1 MAKVGRPRKIKS
13 VRQFEER
20 AEAYFRECE
29 AKEEPV
35 LLTGLI
41 LALGLSSRSAL
52 DEYAQRPEFLNSV
65 KKAKLRVEMEYEK
78 ALHSRN
84 PSGPIFALKN
94 FGWTDKQDVELSGG
108 VKVKT
113 LADLMLDAA
122 NWKKEIIFLSNH
134 YFFIIVIL

>member
-1 MAKVGRPRKIKS
+1 MTKVGRPRKIKS

-20 AEAYFRECE
+20 TEAYFRECE
-29 AKEEPV
+29 AREKPA

-41 LALGLSSRSAL
+41 LALGLSSCSAL

-65 KKAKLRVEMEYEK
+65 KKAKLRGEMEYEK

-94 FGWTDKQDVELSGG
+94 FGWTDKQDVEVSGG

-122 NWKKEIIFLSNH
+122 NWKKEKKS
-134 YFFIIVIL
+134 VGA

>member
-1 MAKVGRPRKIKS
+1 MAKGGRPRKINS

-78 ALHSRN
+78 ALHGRS
-84 PSGPIFALKN
+84 STGAIFALKN

-113 LADLMLDAA
+113 LADLMMDAA
-122 NWKKEIIFLSNH
+122 DRRKEKKS
-134 YFFIIVIL
+134 VGA

>member
-20 AEAYFRECE
+20 AEAYFGECE
-29 AKEEPV
+29 AKGEPA

-41 LALGLSSRSAL
+41 LALGLCSREGL
-52 DEYAQRPEFLNSV
+52 DEYGRRPEFTDSV
-65 KKAKLRVEMEYEK
+65 KKAKLRIEMEYEK
-78 ALHSRN
+78 ALHGRS
-84 PSGPIFALKN
+84 PTGPIFALKN

-113 LADLMLDAA
+113 LADLMMDAE
-122 NWKKEIIFLSNH
+122 NWEKEKKSVE
-134 YFFIIVIL
+134 V

>member
-1 MAKVGRPRKIKS
+1 MAKGGRPRKINS

-78 ALHSRN
+78 ALHGRS
-84 PSGPIFALKN
+84 STGAIFALKN

-122 NWKKEIIFLSNH
+122 NRRKEKES
-134 YFFIIVIL
+134 VEA

>member
-13 VRQFEER
+13 VRQFEEK
-20 AEAYFRECE
+20 AEAYFRDCE
-29 AKEEPV
+29 AKGEPV

-108 VKVKT
+108 VKVKP

-122 NWKKEIIFLSNH
+122 N
-134 YFFIIVIL
+134 

>member
-20 AEAYFRECE
+20 AEDYFGECE
-29 AKEEPV
+29 AKEEPA

-41 LALGLSSRSAL
+41 LALGLCSREGL
-52 DEYAQRPEFLNSV
+52 DEYGRRPEFTDSV
-65 KKAKLRVEMEYEK
+65 KKAKLRIEMEYEK
-78 ALHSRN
+78 ALHGRS
-84 PSGPIFALKN
+84 PTGPIFALKN

-113 LADLMLDAA
+113 LADLMMDAE
-122 NWKKEIIFLSNH
+122 NWEKEKKSVE
-134 YFFIIVIL
+134 V

>member
-1 MAKVGRPRKIKS
+1 MAKGGRPRKIKS

-29 AKEEPV
+29 AREEPV

-113 LADLMLDAA
+113 LADLIMDAE
-122 NWKKEIIFLSNH
+122 NWEKEKKSVE
-134 YFFIIVIL
+134 V

>member
-20 AEAYFRECE
+20 AEAYFGECE
-29 AKEEPV
+29 TKREPA

-52 DEYAQRPEFLNSV
+52 DEYAQRPEFADSV
-65 KKAKLRVEMEYEK
+65 KKAKLRIEMEYEK
-78 ALHSRN
+78 ALHGRS
-84 PSGPIFALKN
+84 PTGPIFALKN

-113 LADLMLDAA
+113 LADLIMDAE
-122 NWKKEIIFLSNH
+122 NWEKEKKSVEA
-134 YFFIIVIL
+134 

>member
-1 MAKVGRPRKIKS
+1 
-13 VRQFEER
+13 
-20 AEAYFRECE
+20 
-29 AKEEPV
+29 
-35 LLTGLI
+35 
-41 LALGLSSRSAL
+41 L

-122 NWKKEIIFLSNH
+122 NWKKEKKS
-134 YFFIIVIL
+134 VGA

>member
-1 MAKVGRPRKIKS
+1 MAQFVLELPQELRERIE
-13 VRQFEER
+13 VRSGEVKQKLER
-20 AEAYFRECE
+20 LMLMAIE
-29 AKEEPV
+29 
-35 LLTGLI
+35 
-41 LALGLSSRSAL
+41 SSCSAL

-122 NWKKEIIFLSNH
+122 NWKKEKKS
-134 YFFIIVIL
+134 VGA

>member
-20 AEAYFRECE
+20 AEAYFLECE
-29 AKEEPV
+29 VMEKPA

-41 LALGLSSRSAL
+41 LALGLCSREGL
-52 DEYAQRPEFLNSV
+52 DEYGRRPEFTDSV

-94 FGWTDKQDVELSGG
+94 FGWTDKQDVEVSGG

-113 LADLMLDAA
+113 LADLMMEAA
-122 NWKKEIIFLSNH
+122 NRRKEKKS
-134 YFFIIVIL
+134 VGA

>member
-1 MAKVGRPRKIKS
+1 MAKGGRPRKINS

-29 AKEEPV
+29 AREEPV

-84 PSGPIFALKN
+84 PSGPIFALKKY
-94 FGWTDKQDVELSGG
+94 GWTDNQAVELSGG

-113 LADLMLDAA
+113 LADLMMDAA
-122 NWKKEIIFLSNH
+122 NRRKEKKS
-134 YFFIIVIL
+134 VGA

>member
-29 AKEEPV
+29 AMEKPV

-41 LALGLSSRSAL
+41 LALGLCSREGL
-52 DEYAQRPEFLNSV
+52 DEYGRRPEFTDSV

-78 ALHSRN
+78 ALHGRS
-84 PSGPIFALKN
+84 PTGAIFALKN
-94 FGWTDKQDVELSGG
+94 FGWTDKQDVDLSGG

-113 LADLMLDAA
+113 LADLMIEAA
-122 NWKKEIIFLSNH
+122 NWEEEKGSVEA
-134 YFFIIVIL
+134 

>member
-1 MAKVGRPRKIKS
+1 MAQFLLELPQELRERIE
-13 VRQFEER
+13 VRSGEVKQKLER
-20 AEAYFRECE
+20 LMLMAIE
-29 AKEEPV
+29 
-35 LLTGLI
+35 
-41 LALGLSSRSAL
+41 SSCSAL

-122 NWKKEIIFLSNH
+122 NWKKEKKS
-134 YFFIIVIL
+134 VGA

>member
-1 MAKVGRPRKIKS
+1 MAKGGRPRKIKS

-29 AKEEPV
+29 AREEPV

-78 ALHSRN
+78 ALHGRS
-84 PSGPIFALKN
+84 PTGAIFALKN
-94 FGWTDKQDVELSGG
+94 FGWTDKQDVEVSGG

-113 LADLMLDAA
+113 LADLMMEAA
-122 NWKKEIIFLSNH
+122 NRRKEKKS
-134 YFFIIVIL
+134 VGA